1 MKRGDI
7 YRVYRGSKTDP
18 KEHRVFVVVSR
29 QELIDN
35 AFTTVVCAPVYSN
48 YREEITTQV
57 EVGIEEGLK
66 HDSAVF
72 CDDLTSVFK
81 NRLTD
86 YIGSL
91 AVPKMEELNTAL
103 RIALAVE

>member
-7 YRVYRGSKTDP
+7 FRVYKGSQTDP
-18 KEHRVFVVVSR
+18 KEHRAFVVVSR
-29 QELIDN
+29 QELVDN
-35 AFTTVVCAPVYSN
+35 TFTTVVCAPVYSN

-66 HDSAVF
+66 HESAIY
-72 CDDLTSVFK
+72 CDNLTSIFK

-91 AVPKMEELNTAL
+91 SAPKMEELNAAL
-103 RIALAVE
+103 QIALAVE

>member
-7 YRVYRGSKTDP
+7 FRVYRGSKNDS
-18 KEHRVFVVVSR
+18 KDHRVFVVVSR

-35 AFTTVVCAPVYSN
+35 AFSTVVCAPVYSN
-48 YREEITTQV
+48 YREEIMTQV
-57 EVGIEEGLK
+57 EVGTEEGLK
-66 HDSAVF
+66 HDSAIF
-72 CDDLTSVFK
+72 CDDLTSIIK

-91 AVPKMEELNTAL
+91 TDPKIEALNTAL
-103 RIALAVE
+103 RTALAIE

>member
-1 MKRGDI
+1 MKRGDLF
-7 YRVYRGSKTDP
+7 RVYKGSKTDP

-57 EVGIEEGLK
+57 EIGIGEGLK
-66 HDSAVF
+66 HDSAIY
-72 CDDLTSVFK
+72 CDNLTSIFK

-86 YIGSL
+86 YIGTLSIS
-91 AVPKMEELNTAL
+91 KTEKLNTAL